1 MNHKTDTTPTL
12 SDNRWGRWGADDERG
27 ALNFIGPD
35 EVRRATALV
44 RSGEVLRLAQ
54 LLSSK
59 TPVPAHR
66 CGLQHFMG
74 RDGGERELLRAASNC
89 RKNL

>member
-44 RSGEVLRLAQ
+44 RSGYSGDVDIELMGEDLENPEYAE
-54 LLSSK
+54 LISHSK
-59 TPVPAHR
+59 RVAS
-66 CGLQHFMG
+66 
-74 RDGGERELLRAASNC
+74 ELLDAC
-89 RKNL
+89 G